1 MVSCCKRFWLPWLVL
16 VLAVG
21 LQRSPAHAD
30 ARAGGSTRHWLG
42 RLFHAGIES
51 ARETSFCFDLFASA
65 RVPHTDLCIG
75 GALKLSQPS
84 LSQLA
89 AARAEGR
96 RPRRLFLAYGV
107 SNSLMFVGHN
117 PLFGGWN
124 GSYSVPV
131 GQGLGAGL
139 FAGGPYTGFFVDT
152 PFLLSLGGWV
162 QERDPPRGRAPPE
175 PFAAVTL
182 TVPGL
187 SRAGIAVGAR
197 IWIFSPALQPL
208 VRPLRRPAW
217 WLHNRRMKVQR
228 TIGRKL
234 GPVARRIGRR
244 LGPVARRLGQKVRQV
259 GRCVRCR
266 LARPRSRPRDQL
278 SSGAPRPAPRAP

>member
-1 MVSCCKRFWLPWLVL
+1 LCALWL

-21 LQRSPAHAD
+21 LPHSTEAHAGGRW
-30 ARAGGSTRHWLG
+30 ARNTLG

-51 ARETSFCFDLFASA
+51 ARETSFCLDLFASA
-65 RVPHTDLCIG
+65 RVPHTDLCVG

-84 LSQLA
+84 LSQRA

-96 RPRRLFLAYGV
+96 RPRRLFFAYGV

-124 GSYSVPV
+124 GSYSAPV

-152 PFLLSLGGWV
+152 PFLVSLGGWV

-187 SRAGIAVGAR
+187 SYAGIALGAR
-197 IWIFSPALQPL
+197 IWIFSPVLRPM

-217 WLHNRRMKVQR
+217 WLHHRRMKVQR
-228 TIGRKL
+228 YLGRKL
-234 GPVARRIGRR
+234 SPVTRRIGRR
-244 LGPVARRLGQKVRQV
+244 LGPAARRLGQRVKQV
-259 GRCVRCR
+259 GRCIRCR
-266 LARPRSRPRDQL
+266 LARPRRGARFPL
-278 SSGAPRPAPRAP
+278 SSAAPRSTPRGP